1 MSKLPEDSKSKRNL
15 QAFELMDL
23 VASAKSDSDFSAKA
37 KRLGFDYLSDY
48 SHGNLDKPRF
58 CCTTVCDS
66 DDPKKIYVINRGLSW
81 RTLNFSGFLEEL
93 PDIVAAAR
101 SSKPEDTGILEKK
114 LFDINRD
121 MDIDEITVV
130 GHSRG
135 ALVVDYNADNE
146 VLISSKYRSAR
157 VLSIESPGS
166 SWLNVRNPDYIEYIS
181 NFPSIINS
189 CGSSSSKNPVAI
201 VNYNGITTGKDFLYH
216 SFMSHGIDSMFANF
230 SSQEIVKSRITS
242 FSGAY
247 DNFIKLGGSSSI
259 SSTLFVKSGSAIKNM
274 SFLTS
279 VFCNL
284 MIEALRPNSYEPPEP
299 LEDDSIVLSGC
310 VLKEW
315 F

>member
-1 MSKLPEDSKSKRNL
+1 MSKLPEDSKSERNL

-23 VASAKSDSDFSAKA
+23 VASAKSDSDFSAKV

-66 DDPKKIYVINRGLSW
+66 DDPKKIYVISRGLSW

-166 SWLNVRNPDYIEYIS
+166 S
-181 NFPSIINS
+181 
-189 CGSSSSKNPVAI
+189 
-201 VNYNGITTGKDFLYH
+201 
-216 SFMSHGIDSMFANF
+216 
-230 SSQEIVKSRITS
+230 
-242 FSGAY
+242 
-247 DNFIKLGGSSSI
+247 
-259 SSTLFVKSGSAIKNM
+259 
-274 SFLTS
+274 
-279 VFCNL
+279 
-284 MIEALRPNSYEPPEP
+284 
-299 LEDDSIVLSGC
+299 
-310 VLKEW
+310 
-315 F
+315 